1 MKSKR
6 IQNYIDDHAF
16 CSEYLFKD
24 WESFLALLYAEGGR
38 ISSIL
43 WWDHC
48 RKSQHCES
56 VGSGGYRDPDND
68 EFIYAE
74 TQLYKEGLETYTL
87 NEIKE
92 YIDQERKTGFRYG
105 DRYKSHD
112 LTPSFTLADCQFQ
125 DSDIKA

>member
-1 MKSKR
+1 MISSRVKE
-6 IQNYIDDHAF
+6 YITENSF
-16 CSEYLFKD
+16 CSDYLFKD
-24 WESFLALLYAEGGR
+24 WESFLDLLYAEGGH

-48 RKSQHCES
+48 RKSQLRES

-87 NEIKE
+87 DEIKN

-105 DRYKSHD
+105 SKYKSHD
-112 LTPSFTLADCQFQ
+112 LVPSFNLAD
-125 DSDIKA
+125 